1 MNRLADN
8 IPNLIK
14 QPSQCCTYCGKSYKK
29 KTNLEKHIVLCE
41 FINMSIK
48 KNGLI
53 IDNEEEIPSQRRM
66 YHILLELGSRFSRLE
81 ENVEEINK
89 FIIKKKKKINVI
101 EWLNANIKPSI
112 KFEHLIEKILITYDD
127 VKNITENSFLDTLND
142 IFSRN
147 IYNTNKEYP
156 ILAFVQKLNIF
167 YIYENDDEKWIEL
180 NKEKLTKFLNK
191 VHMKLFR
198 LFSQYKKENL
208 DKINKDETFSILC
221 DKTSIKMM
229 NIDFREESIF
239 GKIRSNMYSRMK
251 KDMKGLI
258 EYEFE
263 F

>member
-29 KTNLEKHIVLCE
+29 KINLEKHIVLCE
-41 FINMSIK
+41 LINRSIK

-53 IDNEEEIPSQRRM
+53 IDDEQEIPSQRRI
-66 YHILLELGSRFSRLE
+66 YHMLLELGLRFSRLE
-81 ENVEEINK
+81 ENIEEINK

-101 EWLNANIKPSI
+101 EWLNANVKPSI

-127 VKNITENSFLDTLND
+127 VKNISENSFFDTLND

-147 IYNTNKEYP
+147 IYNTKEEYP
-156 ILAFVQKLNIF
+156 ILAFIQKSNIF

-180 NKEKLTKFLNK
+180 SKEKLTKFLNK
-191 VHMKLFR
+191 VHMKLLR

-208 DKINKDETFSILC
+208 DKINKDESFSILC

-229 NIDFREESIF
+229 NVDFRQESIL